1 MSKQKRETRKP
12 VQVSGFTHKVLK
24 SISLI
29 KDEPIGRIVDKII
42 QEKYPEMFNKECKK

>member
-1 MSKQKRETRKP
+1 MSKQKKDTRKP

-42 QEKYPEMFNKECKK
+42 KDKYPEMFKEEGK

>member
-1 MSKQKRETRKP
+1 MSKRKIDTRKP

-29 KDEPIGRIVDKII
+29 KDEPIGRIVDRII
-42 QEKYPEMFNKECKK
+42 QEKYPLMFEGNNK

>member
-1 MSKQKRETRKP
+1 MSKRKRDTRKP

-42 QEKYPEMFNKECKK
+42 QEKYPLMYEKEGK